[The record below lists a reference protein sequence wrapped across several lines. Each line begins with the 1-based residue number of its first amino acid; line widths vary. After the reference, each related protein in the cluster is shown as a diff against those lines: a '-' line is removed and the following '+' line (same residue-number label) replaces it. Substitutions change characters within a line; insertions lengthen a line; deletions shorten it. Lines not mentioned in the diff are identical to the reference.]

1 VEGAKFTR
9 TTIATPCGG
18 TPEAICPM
26 LQATSTAP
34 VLEPVNSYDVIV
46 IGTGGI
52 GSAAAFHLARRGA
65 RVLGLDRFPGGH
77 ANGSSHGE
85 TRLIRKA
92 YFEHA
97 DYVPLLECAY
107 VLWREL
113 EDQSGEPLFRQV
125 GLVEAGPR
133 DGRLVGGV
141 KDTAHRHKL
150 VLEDVARTDFGAR
163 FPFGLAPGEVAV
175 FEREAGFLFVE
186 RCVLAHL
193 RLAAA
198 AGAEIVTGEP
208 VVSWQATG
216 GGVAVET
223 ATHRYRAG
231 QLVITAGAW
240 AAGLLADLAIP
251 LTVRRKHLHWY
262 ACGDPRYSTDRGCP
276 CFFYETP
283 AGLFYGFP
291 EVNGGGVKVA
301 EHTGGADIADPLTD
315 DKAVELQDR
324 ARVEAFIRDYLPGV
338 SMTPVRHAVCYYTM
352 TPDEHFVVD
361 RHPGHG
367 NVALVAGLSGH
378 GFKFASVLGE
388 ILAELTLDG
397 ATRQPIGFLGLDR
410 PGLQGRR

>member
-1 VEGAKFTR
+1 M
-9 TTIATPCGG
+9 P
-18 TPEAICPM
+18 
-26 LQATSTAP
+26 
-34 VLEPVNSYDVIV
+34 SYDVIV

-97 DYVPLLECAY
+97 DYVPLLERAY
-107 VLWREL
+107 VLWRAL
-113 EDQSGEPLFRQV
+113 EVESGETLFRQV

-141 KDTAHRHKL
+141 VNTADRHRL
-150 VLEDVARTDFGAR
+150 SLEDLSPDDFGTR
-163 FPFGLAPGEVAV
+163 FPFALGPGEVAV
-175 FEREAGFLFVE
+175 FEREAGYLFVE
-186 RCVLAHL
+186 RCGLAHL

-198 AGAEIVTGEP
+198 SGAELVTGEP
-208 VVSWQATG
+208 AVSWRATSN
-216 GGVAVET
+216 GVVVET
-223 ATHRYRAG
+223 ATHRYHASH
-231 QLVITAGAW
+231 LVITAGAW
-240 AAGLLADLAIP
+240 AAGLLADLAVP

-262 ACGDPRYSTDRGCP
+262 ATADRRYSADRGCP

-301 EHTGGADIADPLTD
+301 EHTGGVDIADPLAD
-315 DKAVELQDR
+315 DKAVEPEDR
-324 ARVEAFIRDYLPGV
+324 ARVEAYIRDYLPGV
-338 SMTPVRHAVCYYTM
+338 STTPVRHAVCYYTM
-352 TPDEHFVVD
+352 SPDEHFVVG
-361 RHPGHG
+361 RHPEHP
-367 NVALVAGLSGH
+367 NVAFVAGLSGH

-388 ILAELTLDG
+388 VLAELTLDG
-397 ATRQPIGFLGLDR
+397 ATRQPVGFLGVDR
-410 PGLQGRR
+410 PGLQGRG